1 MTDHSFSR
9 RDFLKGG
16 VGVGASAFLAA
27 CTSGGAGS
35 SASAQAEAPAASASS
50 AAAATPL
57 SAAPSPTVS
66 AGPLNFLTWNDHWNK
81 DALQQAQDL
90 LGITVNVTELSD
102 DPDGIAKMQQVGGQ
116 LDIVSLDG
124 SWVPKAYD
132 LSLIEPFDINAMP
145 VASQLYSIARE
156 FDIWTKPEGYL
167 AYPWGWSPIVIAYNP
182 KFVNPSPEGWEAL
195 IDPKYAKRV
204 VLEDEPFDITLWA
217 GLATGAKDV
226 FDMSDA
232 ELSQVKD
239 WLTKL
244 KPNILKLVAQN
255 DGVISALSKEEAW
268 LGNQNLGVEE
278 RVKKAS
284 GLEVKALVAKEGTT
298 GFYDGEMTI
307 KAGDNKARVQP
318 YLEFAAQAEWVAQN
332 FIDNGRPLFNEK
344 SYELLVNSGK
354 KDLADRYFYNQP
366 ELALKMRVKGPSTR
380 DADYLQVFNS
390 VFGA

>member
-1 MTDHSFSR
+1 MINRQLSR
-9 RDFLKGG
+9 RDFLKGSA
-16 VGVGASAFLAA
+16 GVGATAFLAA
-27 CTSGGAGS
+27 CTPSAAGPSG
-35 SASAQAEAPAASASS
+35 S
-50 AAAATPL
+50 AAAAP
-57 SAAPSPTVS
+57 SATVE

-81 DALQQAQDL
+81 DALTQAQQL

-102 DPDGIAKMQQVGGQ
+102 DPDGIAKMQSVGGQ

-124 SWVPKAYD
+124 SWVPKAND
-132 LSLIEPFDINAMP
+132 LSLIEPFDINSLA
-145 VASQLYSIARE
+145 VASQLYSISRT
-156 FDIWTKPEGYL
+156 FDIWTTPQGYL

-182 KFVNPSPEGWEAL
+182 KFVSPAPEGWEAL

-204 VLEDEPFDITLWA
+204 VLEDEPFDITLWS

-226 FDMSDA
+226 FDMTDA
-232 ELSQVKD
+232 ELAQCKD

-244 KPNILKLVAQN
+244 KPNILKFVAQN
-255 DGVISALSKEEAW
+255 DGVISALAKEECW

-278 RVKKAS
+278 RVKKA
-284 GLEVKALVAKEGTT
+284 GGIEVKAIVAKEGTT
-298 GFYDGEMTI
+298 GFYDGEMTV
-307 KAGDNKARVQP
+307 KAGDNKARVRP

-344 SYELLVNSGK
+344 AYSLLVNAGK

-380 DADYLQVFNS
+380 DADYLNLFNS